1 MPDLPKL
8 KSFPIWAK
16 TFESGVFV
24 ITSKPNIKKIRK
36 KINNLLGEEMG
47 EHYIIAGANGEV
59 KKIGVDRNL
68 ISFVK

>member
-36 KINNLLGEEMG
+36 
-47 EHYIIAGANGEV
+47 
-59 KKIGVDRNL
+59 IGMASTSVTSATNPVDAA
-68 ISFVK
+68 